1 MIVIFI
7 RTTVTFIILLTVMR
21 LMGKRQ
27 IGEMQP
33 FEFVITLLIAELA
46 CLPLAD
52 VSIPLIYGIIAVLAV
67 FIVHQLFSVLEQTGQ
82 PLKKLFSG
90 KPSLVINK
98 DGIDVEQLR
107 INNLDVED
115 LISAMRSC
123 GYYSFDAVSYAIFES
138 SGKLSALE
146 NPDYKS
152 ENAYLPVLLINCG
165 KIIKNNY
172 KMLNL
177 DEKFTEKIIEKSNA
191 KSVKDVTVLTLDG
204 SGKVYLQVKNE
215 KYKTF
220 KVALP
225 KGIEW

>member
-138 SGKLSALE
+138 SGKLSVLE
-146 NPDYKS
+146 NPNYEES
-152 ENAYLPVLLINCG
+152 EAYLPVLLINSG

-177 DEKFTEKIIEKSNA
+177 DEEFTKKIINGN
-191 KSVKDVTVLTLDG
+191 SVKDVTVLTLDG
-204 SGKVYLQVKNE
+204 SGKVYLQIKNQ

>member
-98 DGIDVEQLR
+98 NGIDVEQLR

-138 SGKLSALE
+138 SGKLSVLE
-146 NPDYKS
+146 NPNYEES
-152 ENAYLPVLLINCG
+152 EAYLPVLLINSG

-177 DEKFTEKIIEKSNA
+177 DEEFTKKIIKGNN
-191 KSVKDVTVLTLDG
+191 VKDVTVLTLDG
-204 SGKVYLQVKNE
+204 SGKVYLQIKNQ

>member
-138 SGKLSALE
+138 SGKLSVLE
-146 NPDYKS
+146 NPNYEES
-152 ENAYLPVLLINCG
+152 EAYLPVLLINSG

-177 DEKFTEKIIEKSNA
+177 DEEFTKKVIKGN
-191 KSVKDVTVLTLDG
+191 SVKDVTVLTLDG
-204 SGKVYLQVKNE
+204 SGKVYLQIKNQ

-220 KVALP
+220 KVTLP
-225 KGIEW
+225 KGIKW